1 MKPAEMASL
10 LRLQRPRLPSDAAA
24 LARCHTVDDLRTA
37 ARRRLPRAAF
47 DYIDGGAEDEV
58 TLQRNRAAFDE
69 WELVPQV
76 LRDVGAVDLRTEVLG
91 APSALPIVLGPTGF
105 TRMMHPAGERA
116 VAAAAQRSGVPYAV
130 STMAT
135 TSLEDIRGS
144 SGGTLWFQLY
154 VWRDRGLCKELVA
167 RARDAGYA
175 ALVLTVDTPVPGAR
189 ERDLRNG
196 LTIPPALDLRTLVDG
211 ARHPRWWWG
220 LLGSEP
226 LTFANVRHVADEPT
240 AVMEFVGAQFDP
252 TVSWDDLGW
261 LADVWG
267 GPLVLKGLLSPAD
280 ARRACDAGVDAVVV
294 SNHGG
299 RQLDHAPATLAALE
313 QVAQEVGDEVE
324 LLLDSGV
331 RRGTDVVKALAL
343 GARAV
348 LLGRPYL
355 YGLAAGG
362 QAGVERAL
370 DICTG
375 ELVRVMQLLGRTSV
389 SQLDR
394 SVLQRR

>member
-1 MKPAEMASL
+1 MASL
-10 LRLQRPRLPSDAAA
+10 LRVQRLRLPSDARS
-24 LARCHTVDDLRTA
+24 LERCHTVDDLRAA

-47 DYIDGGAEDEV
+47 DYLDGGAEDEV
-58 TLQRNRAAFDE
+58 TLRRNRAAFDD
-69 WELVPQV
+69 WDLVPQV
-76 LRDVGAVDLRTEVLG
+76 LRDVGSVDLRTEVLG
-91 APSALPIVLGPTGF
+91 VPSALPIVLGPTGF
-105 TRMMHPAGERA
+105 TRMMHPEGERA
-116 VAAAAQRSGVPYAV
+116 VAAAAERFGIPYVAA
-130 STMAT
+130 TLGT
-135 TSLEDIRGS
+135 TSLEDIRAAS
-144 SGGTLWFQLY
+144 DAPLWFQLY

-167 RARDAGYA
+167 RAREAGYS

-196 LTIPPALDLRTLVDG
+196 LTIPPALDLRTLLDG

-240 AVMEFVGAQFDP
+240 AVMEFVGSQFDP
-252 TVSWDDLGW
+252 AVSWDDLGW
-261 LADVWG
+261 LADAWG
-267 GPLVLKGLLSPAD
+267 GPVVLKGVLSPQD
-280 ARRACDAGVDAVVV
+280 ARRAVEHGIAALVV

-313 QVAQEVGDEVE
+313 RVAQEVGGELE

-343 GARAV
+343 GASAV

-362 QAGVERAL
+362 RAGVERAL
-370 DICTG
+370 EICTA
-375 ELVRVMQLLGRTSV
+375 ELLRAMQLLGRTSV
-389 SQLDR
+389 AELDR

>member
-1 MKPAEMASL
+1 MASL
-10 LRLQRPRLPSDAAA
+10 LRVQRLRLPSDARS
-24 LARCHTVDDLRTA
+24 LERCHTVDDLRAA

-47 DYIDGGAEDEV
+47 DYLDGGAEDEV
-58 TLQRNRAAFDE
+58 TLRRNRAAFDD
-69 WELVPQV
+69 WDLVPQV
-76 LRDVGAVDLRTEVLG
+76 LRDVGSVDLRTEVLG
-91 APSALPIVLGPTGF
+91 VPSALPVVLGPTGF
-105 TRMMHPAGERA
+105 TRMMHPEGERA
-116 VAAAAQRSGVPYAV
+116 VAAAAERFGIPYVAA
-130 STMAT
+130 TLGT
-135 TSLEDIRGS
+135 TSLEDIRAAS
-144 SGGTLWFQLY
+144 DAPLWFQLY

-167 RARDAGYA
+167 RAREAGYS

-196 LTIPPALDLRTLVDG
+196 LTIPPALDLRTLLDG

-240 AVMEFVGAQFDP
+240 AVMEFVGSQFDP
-252 TVSWDDLGW
+252 AVSWDDLGW
-261 LADVWG
+261 LADAWG
-267 GPLVLKGLLSPAD
+267 GPVVLKGVLSPQD
-280 ARRACDAGVDAVVV
+280 ARRAVEHGIAALVV

-313 QVAQEVGDEVE
+313 RVAQEVGGELE

-343 GARAV
+343 GASAV

-362 QAGVERAL
+362 RAGVERAL
-370 DICTG
+370 EICTA
-375 ELVRVMQLLGRTSV
+375 ELLRAMQLLGRTSV
-389 SQLDR
+389 AELDR